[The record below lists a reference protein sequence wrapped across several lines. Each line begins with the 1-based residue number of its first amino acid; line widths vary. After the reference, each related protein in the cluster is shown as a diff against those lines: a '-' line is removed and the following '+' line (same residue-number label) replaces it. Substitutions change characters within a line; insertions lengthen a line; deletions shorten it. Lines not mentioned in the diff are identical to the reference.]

1 MSAHNS
7 DSGVQNAMAILSHVY
22 FAPILGRLI
31 RARVPDLLENSQ
43 VNAVELATQAGLH
56 PLSTVRA
63 LRALTAFGVFREVAP
78 SIFVNTETSS
88 LFRDA
93 PGGLRNYA
101 LFATSEQFLRSAA
114 ALGHSLETGEAA
126 HDQAL
131 GQKVWEY
138 MRDHPDDNAAFN
150 RGLAEIRKDEQAAIA
165 AAYDWTGVTSVVDV
179 GAGAGALLAS
189 IVAENPGV
197 RGVLFDRPDVL
208 PDADHLLRQ
217 RGVRERCELVGGSF
231 FDPLHVNGD
240 IWILSQILHDWPDA
254 ECRAILARCRERAR
268 SGDRLLV
275 VEMVPVPGQPDVG
288 IALLDIAMMMF
299 GGEARQ
305 RTVGEYDEL
314 FAATGFGPARV
325 VETGTAFSIL
335 ETRSS

>member
-1 MSAHNS
+1 MS
-7 DSGVQNAMAILSHVY
+7 ILSHLC
-22 FAPILGRLI
+22 FAPIIGRLI
-31 RARVPDLLENSQ
+31 RARVPDLLDSG
-43 VNAVELATQAGLH
+43 AVHATALANQAGLH
-56 PLSTVRA
+56 PLSTVRV

-78 SIFVNTETSS
+78 CMFVNSEASS

-101 LFATSEQFLRSAA
+101 LFATSEEFLKSSA
-114 ALGHSLETGEAA
+114 ALGYSLETGQAA
-126 HDQAL
+126 HDHAL
-131 GQKVWEY
+131 GQSVWEY
-138 MRDHPDDNAAFN
+138 MRDHPEDNVAFN

-165 AAYDWTGVTSVVDV
+165 AAYDWAGVTTVVDV

-189 IVAENPGV
+189 IIAGNPGV

-208 PDADHLLRQ
+208 ADADHLLTG

-231 FDPLHVNGD
+231 FEPMQVKGD
-240 IWILSQILHDWPDA
+240 VWILSQVLHDWPDA
-254 ECRAILARCRERAR
+254 ECRTILARCRERMN
-268 SGDRLLV
+268 SPERLLV
-275 VEMVPVPGQPDVG
+275 IEMVPVPGQPDAG

-305 RTVGEYDEL
+305 RTEAEYNEL

-325 VETGTAFSIL
+325 LGTGTGFSIL
-335 ETRSS
+335 EVRPS

>member
-1 MSAHNS
+1 
-7 DSGVQNAMAILSHVY
+7 MAILSHVY